1 MNELIISDQKINIDQ
16 NSTDYVVATVKA
28 GLGMV
33 PFAGSIL
40 AELAGTI
47 IPKQRTDRL
56 IDFARKLESKLG
68 ELEKETLRAKLND
81 ENFTDLLEETTRQA
95 ASAITDE
102 RRTYLSSLLSV
113 GITDKR
119 VSFIETKH
127 LLRILSQINDIEII
141 WLRYYLYPLISG
153 DDEFREKHASILEPV
168 FAHIGSDQATI
179 DKRALQESYVQH
191 LVSLGLMERPLQID
205 SSTGLPIFDRHTR
218 DWKVHSRQVT
228 ILGRLLLRY
237 IGLEVDD

>member
-1 MNELIISDQKINIDQ
+1 MVSDEKININQ
-16 NSTDYVVATVKA
+16 NSTDYVVAAVKA

-56 IDFARKLESKLG
+56 TDFARKLESKLS
-68 ELEKETLRAKLND
+68 ELEKETLRAKLTD

-95 ASAITDE
+95 ASAVTNE
-102 RRTYLSSLLSV
+102 RRNYLSSLLSV
-113 GITDKR
+113 GITDEQI
-119 VSFIETKH
+119 SFIETKH

-141 WLRYYLYPLISG
+141 WLRYYLHPQIGG
-153 DDEFREKHASILEPV
+153 DNEFRLKHASTIKPV
-168 FAHIGSDQATI
+168 FAHIGSDQATVN
-179 DKRALQESYVQH
+179 KRALQENYVQH
-191 LVSLGLMERPLQID
+191 LVSLGLMDKPLLIE
-205 SSTGLPIFDRHTR
+205 SSTGFPIIDKHTGT
-218 DWKVHSRQVT
+218 WKVQSHRVT

-237 IGLEVDD
+237 IGIEVKS